1 MDNINTSLI
10 VKWLRLPMALLV
22 IFVHMTPHL
31 NPHFTPVYSI
41 DWQSLSPDN
50 IYSIIGIF
58 FNNLCTVAVPFFF
71 FTAVYYFFFNT
82 EKFDKDTYK
91 SKIKKT
97 DKNAIS
103 SLCVMDYYNNHSAH
117 LVRSVQNVR
126 T

>member
-22 IFVHMTPHL
+22 IFIHMTPHL

-71 FTAVYYFFFNT
+71 LRQYITFSLTQKNLI
-82 EKFDKDTYK
+82 
-91 SKIKKT
+91 KIHINQK
-97 DKNAIS
+97 
-103 SLCVMDYYNNHSAH
+103 
-117 LVRSVQNVR
+117 
-126 T
+126 

>member
-1 MDNINTSLI
+1 
-10 VKWLRLPMALLV
+10 
-22 IFVHMTPHL
+22 MTPHL

-71 FTAVYYFFFNT
+71 FTAVYYFLFNT

>member
-1 MDNINTSLI
+1 MHCCC
-10 VKWLRLPMALLV
+10 PFLL
-22 IFVHMTPHL
+22 
-31 NPHFTPVYSI
+31 
-41 DWQSLSPDN
+41 
-50 IYSIIGIF
+50 
-58 FNNLCTVAVPFFF
+58 
-71 FTAVYYFFFNT
+71 FTAGYYFFFNT